1 MIAFS
6 MDEYPLVLFD
16 LGGADRTPSELRD
29 AFARFRNVNQRA
41 RGTNAR
47 YVIIAITRLT
57 PTAQERRIIAEEA
70 NRFSA
75 ADRALCACAVIVVQ
89 NSLIRGVMTAL
100 GWLMPSFRS
109 IIELAPSTGRAVEI
123 AAGRLQGLGTPLG
136 ADQLVRVK
144 QWFGDADRTGSMRPS
159 GTIGG

>member
-6 MDEYPLVLFD
+6 MAEYPLVLFD
-16 LGGADRTPSELRD
+16 MGGGDRTPTQLRA
-29 AFARFRNVNQRA
+29 AFAGFRNVNDRA
-41 RGTNAR
+41 RGTNSR

-89 NSLIRGVMTAL
+89 NSLVRGVMTAL

-109 IIELAPSTGRAVEI
+109 IIELVPSTGRAVEV
-123 AAGRLQGLGTPLG
+123 AASRLQALGTPIG
-136 ADQLVRVK
+136 AEQIARVT
-144 QWFGDADRTGSMRPS
+144 QWFGDRDRTGSMRPS
-159 GTIGG
+159 GTGGG